1 MFPKTHKT
9 KQNNTKPQKKTK
21 IFRCTFNFFKA
32 PPPTPALKN
41 CRIDAYFS
49 FCLIAQVSPAGQ
61 RTVLQ
66 THDVL
71 AYAEGNPVQHAPG
84 LQSHDSALL
93 QNQQPYL

>member
-1 MFPKTHKT
+1 MSPKTHKT
-9 KQNNTKPQKKTK
+9 KQNNIKPQKKQK
-21 IFRCTFNFFKA
+21 FLDVLSIFSKRRPHPCIEKL
-32 PPPTPALKN
+32 PYLSH
-41 CRIDAYFS
+41 FS

>member
-9 KQNNTKPQKKTK
+9 KQNNTKPQKKQK
-21 IFRCTFNFFKA
+21 FLDVLSIFSKRR
-32 PPPTPALKN
+32 PTPALKN

-49 FCLIAQVSPAGQ
+49 FCLIAQVSM
-61 RTVLQ
+61 LQ

-84 LQSHDSALL
+84 LQSHDSTLL

>member
-9 KQNNTKPQKKTK
+9 KENNTKPQKKQK
-21 IFRCTFNFFKA
+21 FLDVLSIFSKRR
-32 PPPTPALKN
+32 PTPALKN

-49 FCLIAQVSPAGQ
+49 FCLRSQVSPAGQ